1 MLIVRDDEL
10 VQRRR
15 KIGQIAS
22 LTGLVILIGG
32 MAFTWLAPNWNIP
45 VQYAVYVPF
54 LALLVGFI
62 LSNIGVYHTNRWG
75 RSPRPDEQLDQSLK
89 GMSRDYKLYHF
100 ALPVPHLLLTPGGL
114 VALVTKIES
123 GEFTVDG
130 DKWKQKFNAGKIL
143 RFFGQEGLG
152 NPTKEAQ
159 YQLSQMERFLEKQ
172 DPDLPEIPMEAV
184 VVFLSDKVVL
194 NVSETDVP
202 ILRASKLKGYFRSQS
217 VKPLPADVQRRLQAV
232 LDQAA
237 GCERLGVDH
246 EHRPARLVEHRPG
259 DVGQNHP
266 I

>member
-1 MLIVRDDEL
+1 MLIVRDDDL
-10 VQRRR
+10 VRRRR

-22 LTGLVILIGG
+22 LTGLGILIGG

-62 LSNIGVYHTNRWG
+62 LSNVGVYYTNRWG
-75 RSPRPDEQLDQSLK
+75 RSPRPDELLDQSLK

-100 ALPVPHLLLTPGGL
+100 GLPAPHLLLTPGGL

-123 GEFTVDG
+123 GEFTVNG

-152 NPTKEAQ
+152 NPTKEAG
-159 YQLSQMERFLEKQ
+159 YQLDQMKRFLEKQ

-184 VVFLSDKVVL
+184 VVFLSDRVEL
-194 NVSETDVP
+194 NVNESQVP
-202 ILRASKLKGYFRSQS
+202 IMRASKLKGYFRSKS
-217 VKPLPADVQRRLQAV
+217 VKPLPAAVQRQLQAV
-232 LDQAA
+232 LDKAV
-237 GCERLGVDH
+237 GVSDQ
-246 EHRPARLVEHRPG
+246 G
-259 DVGQNHP
+259 
-266 I
+266 